1 MGHYPYGIKNMLKT
15 SNIKQIGNIHNGIGK
30 FYFKYILITYIII
43 HNFFF
48 FLDDC
53 VNIIN
58 IMNVLAQKGCVFKAT
73 NQLIL

>member
-15 SNIKQIGNIHNGIGK
+15 SNLKQVGNIHNGFGK

-43 HNFFF
+43 LIFFF
-48 FLDDC
+48 SDDC

-58 IMNVLAQKGCVFKAT
+58 IMNVLAQKGCEFKAT
-73 NQLIL
+73 NQLIV